1 MKIKILIFILLI
13 LTSVVKSN
21 EIEIIEL
28 HSNKS
33 LDEMVLEKVNEQNSI
48 TDSDVNETDINNEQ
62 ISNEDIIE
70 NDNMDVVDLEIIET
84 SNFWNDIEL
93 NELNFFLN
101 NSNNIKSEL
110 IKAEFMKI
118 LSEENFDYSI
128 EKNRN
133 IFFIIVK
140 NFYKNGEINKAYEL
154 LNSRNYDN
162 DKEINFF
169 KLVEFNY
176 LLSTFQLDTLCEN
189 KDISELEFKLDYN
202 LLDKIDIFC
211 LILQNKLLEAELQ
224 NSIMLE
230 TTNDIDN
237 NFQELYQFLI
247 GSNESIDLNTMDF
260 DQQYSSD
267 LIFLYSAMSR
277 IGDIPL
283 KP

>member
-48 TDSDVNETDINNEQ
+48 TDSGENETDINNEQ

-70 NDNMDVVDLEIIET
+70 NDNTNVIDLEIIET

-176 LLSTFQLDTLCEN
+176 LLSTFQLDTLC
-189 KDISELEFKLDYN
+189 
-202 LLDKIDIFC
+202 
-211 LILQNKLLEAELQ
+211 
-224 NSIMLE
+224 
-230 TTNDIDN
+230 
-237 NFQELYQFLI
+237 
-247 GSNESIDLNTMDF
+247 
-260 DQQYSSD
+260 
-267 LIFLYSAMSR
+267 
-277 IGDIPL
+277 
-283 KP
+283 